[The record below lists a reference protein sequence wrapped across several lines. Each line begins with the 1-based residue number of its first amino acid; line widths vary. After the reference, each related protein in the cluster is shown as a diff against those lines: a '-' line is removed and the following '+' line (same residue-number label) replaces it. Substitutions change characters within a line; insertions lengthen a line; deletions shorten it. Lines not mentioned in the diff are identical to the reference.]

1 MRVRIN
7 SGFTLIELL
16 VTLAVVAIVA
26 TIAVPAMSDM
36 VTRSRTTAAF
46 NELHGLVGY
55 ARSESAKSPG
65 DQILLCSS
73 ANSTS
78 CTGQAD
84 WGVGWLITR
93 DANANGV
100 IDSGDTIL
108 KVVAP
113 LSSGIDLKVKTGVST
128 KFDTDSV
135 SLIRNGAP
143 ANGDQVT
150 FKLCDPFGASE
161 AKGIVLSVSGQ
172 ARAAARDSSGNR
184 EDHNNVDFQC

>member
-1 MRVRIN
+1 MHLRIS
-7 SGFTLIELL
+7 SGFTLIELM

-46 NELHGLVGY
+46 NELQGLVGY

-65 DQILLCSS
+65 ESVLLCSS
-73 ANSTS
+73 SNGTG
-78 CTGQAD
+78 CTGQTD
-84 WGVGWLITR
+84 WNAGWLIAR
-93 DANANGV
+93 DVNGNGSV
-100 IDSGDTIL
+100 DAGDTVL
-108 KVVAP
+108 KVMGAM
-113 LSSGIDLKVKTGVST
+113 SGGISLKVKTGASSNFNT
-128 KFDTDSV
+128 TSV

-143 ANGDQVT
+143 AGGNQIT

-161 AKGIVLSVSGQ
+161 ARGVILSVSGQ
-172 ARAAARDSSGNR
+172 ASSAARDGNGNR